1 MTTVNG
7 KKRILSHMAEQNGT
21 ESSGA
26 PSATSGG
33 EQLAANSSGSNDQRS
48 IVLTGFGGV
57 RMVKVQ
63 PRPIVKPIE
72 GEILINV
79 KAW

>member
-1 MTTVNG
+1 
-7 KKRILSHMAEQNGT
+7 MAEQNGT
-21 ESSGA
+21 ESSATGA
-26 PSATSGG
+26 SLATSG
-33 EQLAANSSGSNDQRS
+33 EQVANSSGTNDQRS

-63 PRPIVKPIE
+63 PRPIVKPID